1 MTDTTQTPEQLEL
14 LKMTSTIVAAH
25 VGNAATQPEDITA
38 LIDTVFNK
46 LASISLPDMKAFERP
61 EPAVPICESITDDH
75 LICLEDG
82 RKMKMLKR
90 HIGSVYNMT
99 PDQYRE
105 KWGLPDH
112 YPMVAPNYAL
122 KRQELAKKIGL
133 GHHKKA
139 KAS

>member
-1 MTDTTQTPEQLEL
+1 MTEITQTPEHIEL
-14 LKMTSTIVAAH
+14 LKMTASIVAAH
-25 VGNAATQPEDITA
+25 VGNAASQPEDITA
-38 LIDTVFNK
+38 LIDTVFKK
-46 LASISLPDMKAFERP
+46 LASISMPAASTTARP
-61 EPAVPICESITDDH
+61 IPAVPICESVTDDH

-99 PDQYRE
+99 PEQYRE
-105 KWGLPDH
+105 KWGLPEH

>member
-1 MTDTTQTPEQLEL
+1 MTDLNQTPEQLEL

-25 VGNAATQPEDITA
+25 VGNATTQPEDITA
-38 LIDTVFNK
+38 LIDTVYNK
-46 LASISLPDMKAFERP
+46 LASIPLPDMKAYKRP
-61 EPAVPICESITDDH
+61 EPAVPICESVTDDH

-90 HIGSVYNMT
+90 HIGTVYNMT

>member
-1 MTDTTQTPEQLEL
+1 MTEAKQTAEQLEL

-25 VGNAATQPEDITA
+25 VGNAATQPDDITN
-38 LIDTVFNK
+38 LIGTVFDK
-46 LASISLPDMKAFERP
+46 LASISMTGVKAYERP
-61 EPAVPICESITDDH
+61 KPAVPICESLTDDH

-122 KRQELAKKIGL
+122 KRQELARKIGL
-133 GHHKKA
+133 GHNKKE
-139 KAS
+139 KSS

>member
-1 MTDTTQTPEQLEL
+1 MIEEKKTPEQLEL

-38 LIDTVFNK
+38 LIDTVFTK
-46 LASISLPDMKAFERP
+46 LASISMPEAKPAERP
-61 EPAVPICESITDDH
+61 TPAVPICESVTDDH

-99 PDQYRE
+99 PEQYRK
-105 KWGLPDH
+105 KWGLPEH

-133 GHHKKA
+133 GHHKKS

>member
-1 MTDTTQTPEQLEL
+1 MAAHIGH
-14 LKMTSTIVAAH
+14 TSTKPDEIVS
-25 VGNAATQPEDITA
+25 

-46 LASISLPDMKAFERP
+46 LASISLPEAGVYVRP
-61 EPAVPICESITDDH
+61 EPAVPICESVTDDH

-99 PDQYRE
+99 PEQYRE

-122 KRQELAKKIGL
+122 KRQQLAKKIGL
-133 GHHKKA
+133 GHHKKD

>member
-1 MTDTTQTPEQLEL
+1 MTENRPCPTQLEL

-25 VGNAATQPEDITA
+25 VGNAHTQPEEISG

-46 LASISLPDMKAFERP
+46 LASISLPEGKADQRP
-61 EPAVPICESITDDH
+61 EPAVPIDDSITDDFI
-75 LICLEDG
+75 ICLEDG
-82 RKMKMLKR
+82 RKLKMLKR
-90 HIGSVYNMT
+90 HLGTVYNLT
-99 PDQYRE
+99 PDQYRA
-105 KWGLPDH
+105 KWGLPSH

-133 GHHKKA
+133 GHHRKA

>member
-1 MTDTTQTPEQLEL
+1 MTEANQTPQQTDL

-25 VGNAATQPEDITA
+25 VGNTATQPDDITS

-46 LASISLPDMKAFERP
+46 LASISMPETKVYERP
-61 EPAVPICESITDDH
+61 EPAVPICESVTDDH

-90 HIGSVYNMT
+90 HIGTVYKMT

>member
-1 MTDTTQTPEQLEL
+1 MTNPSQTPEQLEL

-25 VGNAATQPEDITA
+25 VGNVTTAPEDITD
-38 LIDTVFNK
+38 LIETVFGK
-46 LASISLPDMKAFERP
+46 LASVSLPDAKAYERP
-61 EPAVPICESITDDH
+61 KPAVPICESVTDDH

-105 KWGLPDH
+105 KWGLPEH

-133 GHHKKA
+133 GHHKKE
-139 KAS
+139 KTS

>member
-1 MTDTTQTPEQLEL
+1 MTEDKHPPEQIEL

-38 LIDTVFNK
+38 LIDTVFTK
-46 LASISLPDMKAFERP
+46 LASISIPSGQPAERP
-61 EPAVPICESITDDH
+61 TPAVPICESVTDDH

-99 PDQYRE
+99 PEQYRE

-133 GHHKKA
+133 GHHKKV

>member
-1 MTDTTQTPEQLEL
+1 MTEVTLPPEQIEL

-25 VGNAATQPEDITA
+25 VGNAATEPEDITA
-38 LIDTVFNK
+38 LIETVFTK
-46 LASISLPDMKAFERP
+46 LSSISMPTVQTYERP
-61 EPAVPICESITDDH
+61 IPAVPICESITDDH

-90 HIGSVYNMT
+90 HIGSVYKMT
-99 PDQYRE
+99 PEQYRE
-105 KWGLPDH
+105 KWGLPEH

>member
-1 MTDTTQTPEQLEL
+1 MTEENQPEERLEL
-14 LKMTSTIVAAH
+14 LKMTSTIVAAQ
-25 VGNAATQPEDITA
+25 VGNAGSRPGDITD
-38 LIDTVFNK
+38 LIDTVFSK
-46 LASISLPDMKAFERP
+46 LSDIFTAPAKSNERP
-61 EPAVPICESITDDH
+61 KPAVPICESVTDDH

-90 HIGSVYNMT
+90 HIGSVYNLT

-133 GHHKKA
+133 GHNKKE

>member
-1 MTDTTQTPEQLEL
+1 MTEVHQTPEQIEL

-38 LIDTVFNK
+38 LIDTVFSK
-46 LASISLPDMKAFERP
+46 LAGISMPSAKAAERP
-61 EPAVPICESITDDH
+61 KPAVPICESVTDDH

-90 HIGSVYNMT
+90 HIGSVFNLT

-133 GHHKKA
+133 GHHKKT